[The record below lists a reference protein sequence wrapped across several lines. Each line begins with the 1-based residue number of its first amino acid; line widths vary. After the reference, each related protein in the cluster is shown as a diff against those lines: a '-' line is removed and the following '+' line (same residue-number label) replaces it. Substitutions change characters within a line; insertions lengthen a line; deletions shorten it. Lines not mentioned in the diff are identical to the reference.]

1 MTGINQNRIVMQ
13 LNLLT
18 AQLAEISVSYK
29 SKVKYSEMRSI
40 VTSKDAVDVFREI
53 WSNTM
58 EIREEFYILLLNRA
72 NKVKAWY
79 RVSEGGVSGTV
90 VDPKMIF
97 SVALK
102 CAACSVIMAH
112 NHPSGNTKPSQ
123 QDLDLTKKIV
133 AGGKFLEV
141 SVLDHV
147 IVTPDTFYS
156 FADEG
161 LM

>member
-1 MTGINQNRIVMQ
+1 MQ

-29 SKVKYSEMRSI
+29 SKVKFSEMRTI
-40 VTSKDAVDVFREI
+40 TTSKDAVDVFREV

-58 EIREEFYILLLNRA
+58 EVREEFYILLLNRA

-79 RVSEGGVSGTV
+79 RVSEGGVTGTV

-102 CAACSVIMAH
+102 CGACSVIMAH
-112 NHPSGNTKPSQ
+112 NHPSGATKPSQ
-123 QDLDLTKKIV
+123 QDIDLTKKIV
-133 AGGKFLEV
+133 SGGKFLEV

-147 IVTPDTFYS
+147 IMTQETFFS

-161 LM
+161 MM